1 MPKKVKGSG
10 LRYTPITDFALI
22 PRPLV
27 EQIKP
32 KLPDV
37 DRFYNVLRA
46 FGASQSFWAVNYLGV
61 FADHEHIIKGFM
73 WLTLNPITMELHAN
87 MLSVDPMYQNKG
99 ILGEAKNI
107 AQKLMKEVHAEKLT
121 ISTRA
126 PKVFERNGW
135 KRDTVTTMEVG
146 DL

>member
-1 MPKKVKGSG
+1 MKKAKGSG
-10 LRYTPITDFALI
+10 LKYVPINDFSLL

-46 FGASQSFWAVNYLGV
+46 FSSGQSFWITNFLGV
-61 FADHEHIIKGFM
+61 FADHEHVIKGFM

-87 MLSVDPMYQNKG
+87 MLSVDPAYQSKG

-126 PKVFERNGW
+126 PKVFERCGW
-135 KRDTVTTMEVG
+135 KRDTVVSMEVG

>member
-1 MPKKVKGSG
+1 MKKVKGSG
-10 LRYTPITDFALI
+10 LKYVAINDFSII

-37 DRFYNVLRA
+37 DRFYNVLRMLSA
-46 FGASQSFWAVNYLGV
+46 GQTFWAVNYLGV

-73 WLTLNPITMELHAN
+73 WLSLNPITGVLHAN
-87 MLSVDPMYQNKG
+87 MLSVDKAYQNRG

-107 AQKLMKEVHAEKLT
+107 AQKLMKEIHAEKLT
-121 ISTRA
+121 IGTRA

-135 KRDTVTTMEVG
+135 KRAAVTSMELG
-146 DL
+146 E

>member
-1 MPKKVKGSG
+1 VKKAKGSG
-10 LRYTPITDFALI
+10 LKYVPINDFSLL

-46 FGASQSFWAVNYLGV
+46 FSSGKSFWITNFLGV
-61 FADHEHIIKGFM
+61 FADHEHVIKGFM

-87 MLSVDPMYQNKG
+87 MLSVDPTYQSKG
-99 ILGEAKNI
+99 ILAEAKNI

-135 KRDTVTTMEVG
+135 TRAAITLMEVG
-146 DL
+146 E

>member
-1 MPKKVKGSG
+1 MAKKVKGSG
-10 LRYTPITDFALI
+10 LRYTPINDFSLL

-46 FGASQSFWAVNYLGV
+46 LSSGRSFWITNYLGV
-61 FADHEHIIKGFM
+61 FADHEHVIKGFM
-73 WLTLNPITMELHAN
+73 WLTLNPITGVLHAN
-87 MLSVDPMYQNKG
+87 MLSVDPAYQNKG

-126 PKVFERNGW
+126 PNVFKRNGW
-135 KRDTVTTMEVG
+135 KISAITLMEVG
-146 DL
+146 E

>member
-1 MPKKVKGSG
+1 MKKIKGSG
-10 LRYTPITDFALI
+10 LKYTPINDFLLI

-46 FGASQSFWAVNYLGV
+46 ISSGQAFWAMNYLGV
-61 FADHEHIIKGFM
+61 FADHEHVIKGFM
-73 WLTLNPITMELHAN
+73 WLTLNPITGVLHMN
-87 MLSVDPMYQNKG
+87 MLSVDKAYQNRG
-99 ILGEAKNI
+99 ILGEAKNL
-107 AQKLMKEVHAEKLT
+107 AQKLMKEVHADKLT

-126 PKVFERNGW
+126 PRVFTKYGL
-135 KRDTVTTMEVG
+135 KPSAMTMMELEG
-146 DL
+146 E

>member
-1 MPKKVKGSG
+1 MKKIKGSG
-10 LRYTPITDFALI
+10 LKYTPINDFLLI

-46 FGASQSFWAVNYLGV
+46 ISSGQAFWAMNYLGV
-61 FADHEHIIKGFM
+61 FADHEHVIKGFM
-73 WLTLNPITMELHAN
+73 WLTLNPITNVLHAN
-87 MLSVDPMYQNKG
+87 MLSVDKAYQNKG

-107 AQKLMKEVHAEKLT
+107 AQKLMKEVRAEKLT

-126 PKVFERNGW
+126 PMVFERNGW
-135 KRDTVTTMEVG
+135 KRAAVTLMEVG
-146 DL
+146 E

>member
-1 MPKKVKGSG
+1 MKKIKGSG
-10 LRYTPITDFALI
+10 LRYTPINDFSLL

-46 FGASQSFWAVNYLGV
+46 LSSGQSFWAVNYLGV
-61 FADHEHIIKGFM
+61 FADHEHVIKGFM
-73 WLTLNPITMELHAN
+73 WLTLNPITYVLHIN
-87 MLSVDPMYQNKG
+87 MLSVDNAYQNKG
-99 ILGEAKNI
+99 ILGEAKNL

-126 PKVFERNGW
+126 PRVFAKYGL
-135 KRDTVTTMEVG
+135 KPSSVVAMELEG
-146 DL
+146 E